1 MRQGVLAAIAVLVSV
16 GAGIAADDPIHARKE
31 LMEANGKTTK
41 AVVPIMK
48 GQAKFD
54 LGAVQAAL
62 NAYIAAS
69 EKAPALFPVG
79 SEKGGKTEALPAI
92 WQNKSD
98 FESRMAKLG
107 TESRAALAA
116 IKDEAS
122 FKANYGPVLKN
133 CGGCHEL
140 YRAKEK

>member
-1 MRQGVLAAIAVLVSV
+1 MRGSVLAAIAVLVSV

-31 LMEANGKTTK
+31 LMEANGKTSK
-41 AVVPIMK
+41 AVAPILK

-54 LGAVQAAL
+54 LAVAQAAL
-62 NAYIAAS
+62 NAYIAAAD
-69 EKAPALFPVG
+69 KAPALFPPG

-98 FESRMAKLG
+98 FEARFAKLG
-107 TESRAALAA
+107 KESRAALAA

-122 FKANYGPVLKN
+122 FQANFPPLFKN